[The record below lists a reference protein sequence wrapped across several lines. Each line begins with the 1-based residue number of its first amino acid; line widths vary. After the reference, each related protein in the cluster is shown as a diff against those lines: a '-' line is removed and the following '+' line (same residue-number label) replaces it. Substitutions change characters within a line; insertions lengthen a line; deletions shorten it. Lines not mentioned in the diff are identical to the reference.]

1 MEDESTWDSFTIADP
16 NSRKRKSLLPA
27 NKTANSTNSDLDL
40 EEDVQ
45 SSVWGIEKQI
55 QSL

>member
-45 SSVWGIEKQI
+45 TSVWGFEKKI
-55 QSL
+55 